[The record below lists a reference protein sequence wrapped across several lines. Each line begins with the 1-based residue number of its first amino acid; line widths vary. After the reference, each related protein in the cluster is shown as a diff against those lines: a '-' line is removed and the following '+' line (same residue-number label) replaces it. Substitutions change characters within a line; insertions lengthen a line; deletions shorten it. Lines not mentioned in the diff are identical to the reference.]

1 MGYYG
6 AYMAAVRIEE
16 VKPQVERFAAH
27 SHIKGLGVR
36 EGKVEFVADGFVGQV
51 EAREAA
57 YIVVRMIREGKFAG
71 RGVLIVGPPGTGKT
85 ALALGIARELGPETP
100 FVALSGGEVYSL
112 EVKKSE
118 FLMRALRRAIGIK
131 VREWRKVY
139 EGEVRGLELRYGR
152 HPYNPYLQRV
162 LGATVKL
169 RTRDE
174 EKTLR
179 VPAEI
184 AQQFIE
190 LGVEEGDVIM
200 IDEETGVVTVLGR
213 GEGGE
218 QYDVAVRKR
227 AELPK
232 GPVYKEKEIMR
243 FFTLHDVD
251 VSLARQRGLISAMM
265 FGFAEEV
272 KEIPDEIRRQTDEI
286 VKKTVE
292 EGKAELVPGVLFIDD
307 AHLLDVETF
316 SFLMKAMETELAP
329 IVIMATNRGIAKIR
343 GTDIESPHGI
353 PQDLLDRLVI
363 IRTRPYTAEEIREII
378 QIKAREQNISLSDD
392 ALKLLT
398 DIGVDHSLRYA
409 LQLLVPAYI
418 TTKEKGKSAVTKE
431 EVEYVKKHFVSVKES
446 VEYVK
451 TLEEKFLK

>member
-1 MGYYG
+1 MSS
-6 AYMAAVRIEE
+6 VKIEE
-16 VKPQVERFAAH
+16 VRTQFERFAAH

-36 EGKVEFVADGFVGQV
+36 EGKVEFVGDGFVGQT

-57 YIVVRMIREGKFAG
+57 YIVVKMIKEGKFAG
-71 RGVLIVGPPGTGKT
+71 KGVLIVGPPGTGKT
-85 ALALGIARELGPETP
+85 ALALGIARELGSETP
-100 FVALSGGEVYSL
+100 FVALSGGEIYSL

-139 EGEVRGLELRYGR
+139 EGEVRSLEFRYGR
-152 HPYNPYLQRV
+152 HPYNPYIQRV
-162 LGATVKL
+162 LGATIKL

-179 VPAEI
+179 IPAEI
-184 AQQFIE
+184 AQQLIE

-200 IDEETGVVTVLGR
+200 IDEETGAVSVVGR

-218 QYDVAVRKR
+218 QYDIAVRKR

-232 GPVYKEKEIMR
+232 GPVYKEKEIVR

-251 VSLARQRGLISAMM
+251 MSLARQRGLISAMI

-272 KEIPDEIRRQTDEI
+272 KEIPDEVRRQSDEI

-307 AHLLDVETF
+307 AHLLDIESF
-316 SFLMKAMETELAP
+316 SFLMRAMETEFAP
-329 IVIMATNRGIAKIR
+329 IIIMATNRGIAKIR
-343 GTDIESPHGI
+343 GTDVESPHGI
-353 PQDLLDRLVI
+353 PQDMLDRLVI
-363 IRTRPYTAEEIREII
+363 IRTRPYTADEVREII
-378 QIKAREQNISLSDD
+378 TIKAREQNVPLGRD
-392 ALKLLT
+392 ALELLT
-398 DIGVDHSLRYA
+398 AIGAEHSLRYA
-409 LQLLVPAYI
+409 LQLLTPAYI
-418 TTKEKGKSAVTKE
+418 IAKERGRSTVTRE
-431 EVEYVKKHFVSVKES
+431 EVEYVKRHFVSVKES

-451 TLEEKFLK
+451 SLEEKFLR